1 MRYTSHSPFSRKLE
15 HLCRGCFPTQLASS
29 AYLFKPFWV
38 QLCYF
43 PVVSVAGYLALKLLK
58 PRSAYEPYD
67 FDLFFTSVSAAAVS
81 SMSTVEMEVFSNAQ
95 LIIITLLMFLGGEVY
110 MSFLGLLIQRFKLLS
125 AQDRRQENLPEVD
138 SMHRNSQTWP
148 AIKSEEQAIEP
159 DTINHPPGPLDRDE
173 PLTDKPFSNDQE
185 MKLHYNSIKTLG
197 YVVLGYFLVIH
208 VVGSGLISAYMDL
221 TPNAKTVLKNKG
233 LVLHTFSIFTTV
245 STFTNCGFLPTNEN
259 MLVFRKNL
267 GLQLILIPQIL
278 LGNTLY
284 APCLRLVIH
293 VLERLTRKTEYKYIL
308 NNYQELG
315 YDHLMSKKRSW
326 YLFGTV
332 LVLLISQFVAFVA
345 MEWNSGVMDGMN
357 ALEKLVGSL
366 FQCVNSRHTGESIVD
381 LSSVSS
387 AILVLFI
394 VMM

>member
-1 MRYTSHSPFSRKLE
+1 
-15 HLCRGCFPTQLASS
+15 
-29 AYLFKPFWV
+29 
-38 QLCYF
+38 
-43 PVVSVAGYLALKLLK
+43 LALKLLK